1 MDQREFYID
10 GQWVA
15 SKGGLSREIVDPA
28 RYEVIGHVA
37 LATEEDVE
45 AAVSAARRAFER
57 QNGPEGMDLPA
68 RIAMLH
74 RIADI
79 MDRRQEDLAQAISA
93 EIGVPIGYAR
103 NGHAAAGGAHIRI
116 LCEELESFDFEWIR
130 NGTLVTRVPI
140 GVAALIT
147 PWNVPVNQ
155 IVIKVA
161 PALAAGCAVI
171 LKPSEIAPGNARI
184 IAEILDEAGVPPG
197 LFNLLNG
204 DGDGAGAA
212 LSSHPGVDMVSFT
225 GSTRAG
231 VAVSRNAAPT
241 IKRVGLELGGKS
253 ANILLSD
260 ADFAE
265 AVAKGVKGCF
275 ANSGQACSA
284 PSRMLVPQAR
294 MEEAAAIAAETAA
307 AFKVGDPRDPSTD
320 LGPVAGAAQWRRIQ
334 AYIESGVAEGARL
347 AVGGPGL
354 PEGLSTGAYVR
365 PTVFADVTPQM
376 TIAQEEIFGPVLSIL
391 GYADEEDAIRIANG
405 TVYGLAAYVQGRDL
419 ERVRAVGRRLRAG
432 RVHLNY
438 PVLDRT
444 APFGGFGQS
453 GNGREQGRYGLEE
466 FLEYSAL
473 IGHGDE

>member
-1 MDQREFYID
+1 MSRKDFYID
-10 GQWVA
+10 GQWVG
-15 SKGGLSREIVDPA
+15 SKGTLTREIVDPA
-28 RYEVIGHVA
+28 SYEVIGHVS
-37 LATEEDVE
+37 LATAEDVE

-57 QNGPEGMDLPA
+57 QIGPEGLDVAA
-68 RIAMLH
+68 RIALLR

-79 MDRRQEDLAQAISA
+79 MERRQEDLAQAISA
-93 EIGVPIGYAR
+93 EIGVPISYAR
-103 NGHAAAGGAHIRI
+103 SGHAAAGAAHIRI
-116 LCEELESFDFEWIR
+116 LCEEMERFSFEWMQTD
-130 NGTLVTRVPI
+130 TLVTRVPI

-161 PALAAGCAVI
+161 PALGAGCAVI

-197 LFNLLNG
+197 LFNLIHG
-204 DGDGAGAA
+204 DGEGAGAA
-212 LSSHPGVDMVSFT
+212 LSSHPDIDMVSFT

-241 IKRVGLELGGKS
+241 VKRVGLELGGKS
-253 ANILLSD
+253 ANILLPD

-284 PSRMLVPQAR
+284 PSRMLVPQDR
-294 MEEAAAIAAETAA
+294 MEEAAAVAAETAA
-307 AFKVGDPRDPSTD
+307 GFATGDPRDPGTD
-320 LGPVAGAAQWRRIQ
+320 LGPVAGEAQWTRIQ
-334 AYIESGVAEGARL
+334 GLIESGIAEGARL
-347 AVGGPGL
+347 VAGGPGL
-354 PEGLSTGAYVR
+354 PEGLASGAYVR
-365 PTVFADVTPQM
+365 PTVFADVAPDM
-376 TIAQEEIFGPVLSIL
+376 AIAQQEIFGPVLSII
-391 GYADEEDAIRIANG
+391 GYRDEDDAVRIANG

-419 ERVRAVGRRLRAG
+419 DRVRAVGRRLRAG

-444 APFGGFGQS
+444 APFGGFRQS

-473 IGHGDE
+473 IGHGHG